1 MNNRLLIAAFVSI
14 CFLSGSCKIS
24 SGQGSRYDFSSLD
37 SVIQGWVD
45 KGYYPGA
52 SICVVKNDTVIFQ
65 KNYRD
70 YTPDTKVYVA
80 SAGKWVAAAVIGA
93 VVDRTDLGWDDPVE
107 KWLPEFK
114 DDAKGKI
121 LLRQLLSHTSGV
133 RPYLPEPRVDN
144 YNHLDS
150 AVTEI
155 LPLDTVFTPGTRFEY
170 GGLAMQIAGR
180 MAEVAMGEEFETL
193 FQELLAQ
200 PLEMKNS
207 HFTPINTDG
216 GHAPML
222 GGGLCTT
229 MNDYL
234 HFLSMIYHDG
244 MYNGKQII
252 SAETV
257 KEMQADQVKGA
268 IIPSKNSDNYVAKG
282 LGQSHNG
289 VYGLG
294 EWRELID
301 KKTGEAYQIS
311 SPGWAGAY
319 PWINKHDKVYGFFI
333 SHVAGSSAKEDG
345 FSSFFGSPVISRTVS
360 EILKGKPLVVKQ
372 GRINVGNGS
381 LYYEE
386 AGQGEPIIFV
396 HGHSLDHRMW
406 DEQFSV
412 FAKKYHVIR
421 YDLRGYGISSSQTED
436 YQFMHVEDLVTLM
449 DSLHIKKAHIVGLSL
464 GGFITADMLAYFPD
478 RMLSAFLASGN
489 IRKSKGPSEP
499 MTKEEA
505 KVRDEEIAALKQK
518 GVEVMKKEWFEGLMK
533 SGGSQRERMRVPLW
547 QMIDEWDAW
556 QPMHVEDLVTLMD
569 SLHIKKA
576 HIVGL
581 SLGGFITADMLAYFP
596 DRMLSAFL
604 ASGNIRKSKGP
615 SEPMTKEEAKVRDEE
630 IAALKKKGVEV
641 MKKEWFE
648 GLMKSG
654 GSQRERMRVP
664 LWQMIDEWD
673 AWQPLHKE
681 VRVVAGLDAIEELKK
696 SHPAVPALIVEG
708 HSSDNKF
715 SKNPPIL
722 EYLPNGKLKIIE
734 DCGHMMNMERPEEF
748 NAALEEFL
756 INIEQ

>member
-1 MNNRLLIAAFVSI
+1 MKGRLLIIIFISI
-14 CFLSGSCKIS
+14 CFIAGSCNVS
-24 SGQGSRYDFSSLD
+24 SVQGSRYNFSSLD
-37 SVIQGWVD
+37 SVIQGWVS
-45 KGYYPGA
+45 KEYYPGA
-52 SICVVKNDTVIFQ
+52 SICVVKNDSVIFQ
-65 KNYRD
+65 KNYGS

-93 VVDRTDLGWDDPVE
+93 VVDSTSLDWDDPVE

-114 DDAKGKI
+114 GDAKGKI

-133 RPYLPEPRVDN
+133 CPYLPEPRVDN

-150 AVTEI
+150 AIIEI
-155 LPLDTVFTPGTRFEY
+155 LPLDTVFTPGSRFQY

-180 MAEVAMGEEFETL
+180 MAEVAMGKEFETL

-200 PLEMKNS
+200 PLDMKKS

-229 MNDYL
+229 LNDYI

-244 MYNGKQII
+244 IYHDKRILTT
-252 SAETV
+252 ETV
-257 KEMQADQVKGA
+257 KEMQANQVKDALVSPGEYTERA
-268 IIPSKNSDNYVAKG
+268 
-282 LGQSHNG
+282 LGQLHTG
-289 VYGLG
+289 IYGLG

-319 PWINKHDKVYGFFI
+319 PWINKRDSVYGFFI
-333 SHVAGSSAKEDG
+333 AHVAGSSAKEDG
-345 FSSFFGSPVISRTVS
+345 FSSFYGSPVISRTVS
-360 EILKGKPLVVKQ
+360 EILKGNSLVIKQ
-372 GRINVGNGS
+372 GRVNVGNGS

-412 FAKKYHVIR
+412 LAKKYRVIR

-436 YQFMHVEDLVTLM
+436 YQFTHAEDLVTLM

-499 MTKEEA
+499 MTPEEA
-505 KVRDEEIAALKQK
+505 RVRDKEIAALKEK
-518 GVEVMKKEWFEGLMK
+518 GVDVMKKEWFEGLMK
-533 SGGSQRERMRVPLW
+533 SGGSQRERMR
-547 QMIDEWDAW
+547 E
-556 QPMHVEDLVTLMD
+556 
-569 SLHIKKA
+569 S
-576 HIVGL
+576 
-581 SLGGFITADMLAYFP
+581 
-596 DRMLSAFL
+596 
-604 ASGNIRKSKGP
+604 
-615 SEPMTKEEAKVRDEE
+615 
-630 IAALKKKGVEV
+630 
-641 MKKEWFE
+641 
-648 GLMKSG
+648 
-654 GSQRERMRVP
+654 

-696 SHPAVPALIVEG
+696 NHPDVPALIVEG
-708 HSSDNKF
+708 HSSGNRF
-715 SKNPPIL
+715 SKEPPIL
-722 EYLPNGKLKIIE
+722 QYLPNGKLKVID
-734 DCGHMMNMERPEEF
+734 DCGHMLNMERPEEF
-748 NAALEEFL
+748 LKNV
-756 INIEQ
+756 Q

>member
-1 MNNRLLIAAFVSI
+1 MKGRLLIIIFISI
-14 CFLSGSCKIS
+14 CFIAGSCNVS
-24 SGQGSRYDFSSLD
+24 SVQGSRYNFSSLD
-37 SVIQGWVD
+37 SVIQGWVS
-45 KGYYPGA
+45 KEYYPGA
-52 SICVVKNDTVIFQ
+52 SICVVKNDSVIFQ
-65 KNYRD
+65 KNYGS

-93 VVDRTDLGWDDPVE
+93 VVDSTRLDRVDAVE
-107 KWLPEFK
+107 KWLPVFK
-114 DDAKGKI
+114 GDAKGKI

-150 AVTEI
+150 AIIEI
-155 LPLDTVFTPGTRFEY
+155 LPLDTVFTPGSRFQY

-180 MAEVAMGEEFETL
+180 MAEVAMGKEFETL

-229 MNDYL
+229 LNDYI
-234 HFLSMIYHDG
+234 HFLSMIYHEGIYHD
-244 MYNGKQII
+244 KRILTT
-252 SAETV
+252 ETV
-257 KEMQADQVKGA
+257 KEMQANQVKDALVSPGEYTERA
-268 IIPSKNSDNYVAKG
+268 
-282 LGQSHNG
+282 LGQLHTG
-289 VYGLG
+289 IYGLG

-319 PWINKHDKVYGFFI
+319 PWINKRDSVYGFFI
-333 SHVAGSSAKEDG
+333 AHVAGSSAKEDG
-345 FSSFFGSPVISRTVS
+345 FSSFYGSPVISRTVS
-360 EILKGKPLVVKQ
+360 EILKGNSLVIKQ
-372 GRINVGNGS
+372 GRVNVGNGS

-412 FAKKYHVIR
+412 LAKKYRVIR

-436 YQFMHVEDLVTLM
+436 YQFTHAEDLVTLM
-449 DSLHIKKAHIVGLSL
+449 DSLHIRKAHIVGLSL

-499 MTKEEA
+499 MTPEEA
-505 KVRDEEIAALKQK
+505 RVRDKEIAALKEK
-518 GVEVMKKEWFEGLMK
+518 GVDVMKKEWFEGLMK
-533 SGGSQRERMRVPLW
+533 SGGSQRERMR
-547 QMIDEWDAW
+547 E
-556 QPMHVEDLVTLMD
+556 
-569 SLHIKKA
+569 S
-576 HIVGL
+576 
-581 SLGGFITADMLAYFP
+581 
-596 DRMLSAFL
+596 
-604 ASGNIRKSKGP
+604 
-615 SEPMTKEEAKVRDEE
+615 
-630 IAALKKKGVEV
+630 
-641 MKKEWFE
+641 
-648 GLMKSG
+648 
-654 GSQRERMRVP
+654 

-681 VRVVAGLDAIEELKK
+681 VRVVAGLDAIEKLKK
-696 SHPAVPALIVEG
+696 NHPDVPALIVEG
-708 HSSDNKF
+708 HSSGNRF
-715 SKNPPIL
+715 SKEPPIL
-722 EYLPNGKLKIIE
+722 QYLPNGKLKVID
-734 DCGHMMNMERPEEF
+734 DCGHMLNMERPEEF

-756 INIEQ
+756 KNVQ

>member
-1 MNNRLLIAAFVSI
+1 MKGRLLIVIFISI
-14 CFLSGSCKIS
+14 CFIAGSCNVS
-24 SGQGSRYDFSSLD
+24 SVQGSRYNFSSLD
-37 SVIQGWVD
+37 SVIQGWVS
-45 KGYYPGA
+45 KEYYPGA
-52 SICVVKNDTVIFQ
+52 SICIVKNDSVIFQ
-65 KNYRD
+65 KNYGS

-93 VVDRTDLGWDDPVE
+93 VVDSTSLDWDDPVE

-114 DDAKGKI
+114 GDAKGKI

-150 AVTEI
+150 AIIEI
-155 LPLDTVFTPGTRFEY
+155 LPLDTVFTPGSRFQY

-180 MAEVAMGEEFETL
+180 MAEVAMGKEFETL

-229 MNDYL
+229 LNDYI
-234 HFLSMIYHDG
+234 HFLSMIYHEG
-244 MYNGKQII
+244 MYEGKRILT
-252 SAETV
+252 AETV
-257 KEMQADQVKGA
+257 KEMQANQVKDALVSPGEYTEIA
-268 IIPSKNSDNYVAKG
+268 
-282 LGQSHNG
+282 LGQSHTG
-289 VYGLG
+289 IYGLG

-319 PWINKHDKVYGFFI
+319 PWINKRDSVYGFFI
-333 SHVAGSSAKEDG
+333 AHVVGSSAKEDG
-345 FSSFFGSPVISRTVS
+345 FSSFYGSPVISRTVS
-360 EILKGKPLVVKQ
+360 EILKGNSLVIKQ

-436 YQFMHVEDLVTLM
+436 YQFMHAEDLITLM
-449 DSLHIKKAHIVGLSL
+449 DSLRIPKAHIVGLSL

-499 MTKEEA
+499 MTPEEA
-505 KVRDEEIAALKQK
+505 RVRDKEIAALKEK
-518 GVEVMKKEWFEGLMK
+518 GVDVMKKEWFEGLMK
-533 SGGSQRERMRVPLW
+533 SGGSQRERMR
-547 QMIDEWDAW
+547 E
-556 QPMHVEDLVTLMD
+556 
-569 SLHIKKA
+569 S
-576 HIVGL
+576 
-581 SLGGFITADMLAYFP
+581 
-596 DRMLSAFL
+596 
-604 ASGNIRKSKGP
+604 
-615 SEPMTKEEAKVRDEE
+615 
-630 IAALKKKGVEV
+630 
-641 MKKEWFE
+641 
-648 GLMKSG
+648 
-654 GSQRERMRVP
+654 

-681 VRVVAGLDAIEELKK
+681 VRVVAGLDAIEKLKK
-696 SHPAVPALIVEG
+696 NHPDVPALIVEG
-708 HSSDNKF
+708 HSSSNRF
-715 SKNPPIL
+715 SKEPPIL
-722 EYLPNGKLKIIE
+722 QYLPNGKLKVID
-734 DCGHMMNMERPEEF
+734 DCGHMLNMERPEEF

-756 INIEQ
+756 KSAQ

>member
-1 MNNRLLIAAFVSI
+1 MKERILVTIFVSI
-14 CFLSGSCKIS
+14 CLVASSCNIS
-24 SGQGSRYDFSSLD
+24 SKQRKHYNFSSLD
-37 SVIQGWVD
+37 SVIQGWVN

-52 SICVVKNDTVIFQ
+52 SICVVRNDSVIFQ
-65 KNYRD
+65 ENYGD

-80 SAGKWVAAAVIGA
+80 SAGKWVAAAVVGA
-93 VVDRTDLGWDDPVE
+93 VVDRTELGWNDPVE
-107 KWLPEFK
+107 KWLPEFRG
-114 DDAKGKI
+114 DTKGKI
-121 LLRQLLSHTSGV
+121 QLRQLLSHTSGI

-155 LPLDTVFTPGTRFEY
+155 LPLDTVFTPGSRFEY

-180 MAEVAMGEEFETL
+180 MAEVAMGKEFEDL

-200 PLEMKNS
+200 PLKMENS

-229 MNDYL
+229 LNDYM

-244 MYNGKQII
+244 VYEGKPVL
-252 SAETV
+252 SVETV

-268 IIPSKNSDNYVAKG
+268 VIPSDNYTAKAW
-282 LGQSHNG
+282 GQSHNG
-289 VYGLG
+289 IYGLG

-301 KKTGEAYQIS
+301 KKSGEVYQVS

-319 PWINKHDKVYGFFI
+319 PWINKRDKVYGFFI
-333 SHVAGSSAKEDG
+333 SHVVGSSVKGDG

-360 EILKGKPLVVKQ
+360 EIVKGNPLAIKQ

-386 AGQGEPIIFV
+386 AGQGEPVIFV

-406 DEQFSV
+406 DDQFSV

-449 DSLHIKKAHIVGLSL
+449 GSLHIQKAHIVGLSL

-505 KVRDEEIAALKQK
+505 AKRDEEIATLKEK
-518 GVEVMKKEWFEGLMK
+518 GVDVMKKEWFEGLMK
-533 SGGSQRERMRVPLW
+533 SGGTQRERMR
-547 QMIDEWDAW
+547 A
-556 QPMHVEDLVTLMD
+556 
-569 SLHIKKA
+569 
-576 HIVGL
+576 
-581 SLGGFITADMLAYFP
+581 
-596 DRMLSAFL
+596 
-604 ASGNIRKSKGP
+604 
-615 SEPMTKEEAKVRDEE
+615 
-630 IAALKKKGVEV
+630 
-641 MKKEWFE
+641 
-648 GLMKSG
+648 
-654 GSQRERMRVP
+654 P

-681 VRVVAGLDAIEELKK
+681 VRVVGGLDAIEILKK
-696 SHPAVPALIVEG
+696 THPVVPALIVEG
-708 HSSDNKF
+708 RSSDNRF
-715 SKNPPIL
+715 SKEPPIL
-722 EYLPNGKLKIIE
+722 NYLPNGKLKVID

>member
-1 MNNRLLIAAFVSI
+1 MKGRLLIIIFISI
-14 CFLSGSCKIS
+14 CFIAGSCNVS
-24 SGQGSRYDFSSLD
+24 SVQGSRYNFSSLD
-37 SVIQGWVD
+37 SVIQGWVS
-45 KGYYPGA
+45 KEYYPGA
-52 SICVVKNDTVIFQ
+52 SICIVKNDSVIFQ
-65 KNYRD
+65 KNYGS

-93 VVDRTDLGWDDPVE
+93 VVDSTSLDWDDPVE

-114 DDAKGKI
+114 GDAKGKI

-150 AVTEI
+150 AIIEI
-155 LPLDTVFTPGTRFEY
+155 LPLDTVFTPGSRFQY

-180 MAEVAMGEEFETL
+180 MAEVAMGKEFETL

-229 MNDYL
+229 LNDYI
-234 HFLSMIYHDG
+234 HFLSMIYHEG
-244 MYNGKQII
+244 MYEGKRILT
-252 SAETV
+252 AETV
-257 KEMQADQVKGA
+257 KEMQANQVKDALVSPGEYTERA
-268 IIPSKNSDNYVAKG
+268 
-282 LGQSHNG
+282 LGQSHTG
-289 VYGLG
+289 IYGLG

-319 PWINKHDKVYGFFI
+319 PWINKRDSVYGFFI
-333 SHVAGSSAKEDG
+333 THVAGSSAKEDG
-345 FSSFFGSPVISRTVS
+345 FSSFYGSPVISRTVS
-360 EILKGKPLVVKQ
+360 EILKGNSLVIKQ

-436 YQFMHVEDLVTLM
+436 YQFMHAEDLITLM
-449 DSLHIKKAHIVGLSL
+449 DSLRIPKAHIVGLSL

-499 MTKEEA
+499 MTPEEA
-505 KVRDEEIAALKQK
+505 RIRDKEIAALKEK
-518 GVEVMKKEWFEGLMK
+518 GVDVMKKEWFEGLMK
-533 SGGSQRERMRVPLW
+533 SGGSQRERMR
-547 QMIDEWDAW
+547 E
-556 QPMHVEDLVTLMD
+556 
-569 SLHIKKA
+569 S
-576 HIVGL
+576 
-581 SLGGFITADMLAYFP
+581 
-596 DRMLSAFL
+596 
-604 ASGNIRKSKGP
+604 
-615 SEPMTKEEAKVRDEE
+615 
-630 IAALKKKGVEV
+630 
-641 MKKEWFE
+641 
-648 GLMKSG
+648 
-654 GSQRERMRVP
+654 

-681 VRVVAGLDAIEELKK
+681 VRVVAGLDAIEKLKK
-696 SHPAVPALIVEG
+696 NHPDVPALIVEG
-708 HSSDNKF
+708 HSSSNRF
-715 SKNPPIL
+715 SKEPPIL
-722 EYLPNGKLKIIE
+722 QYLPNGKLKVID
-734 DCGHMMNMERPEEF
+734 DCGHMLNMERPEEF

-756 INIEQ
+756 KSAQ

>member
-1 MNNRLLIAAFVSI
+1 MKGRLLIVIFISI
-14 CFLSGSCKIS
+14 CFIAGSCNVS
-24 SGQGSRYDFSSLD
+24 SVQGSRYNFSLLD
-37 SVIQGWVD
+37 SVIQGWVS
-45 KGYYPGA
+45 KEYYPGA
-52 SICVVKNDTVIFQ
+52 SICVVKNDSVIFQ
-65 KNYRD
+65 KNYGS

-93 VVDRTDLGWDDPVE
+93 VVDSTSLDWDDPVE

-114 DDAKGKI
+114 GDAKGKI

-150 AVTEI
+150 AIIEI
-155 LPLDTVFTPGTRFEY
+155 LPLDTVFTPGSRFQY

-180 MAEVAMGEEFETL
+180 MAEAAMGKEFETL

-229 MNDYL
+229 LNDYI

-244 MYNGKQII
+244 MYNDKRII
-252 SAETV
+252 SAKTV
-257 KEMQADQVKGA
+257 KEMQADQVKNA
-268 IIPSKNSDNYVAKG
+268 VVSPEEYTERA

-289 VYGLG
+289 IYGLG
-294 EWRELID
+294 EWRELVD

-319 PWINKHDKVYGFFI
+319 PWINKRENVYGFFI
-333 SHVAGSSAKEDG
+333 AHVVGASSKEDG
-345 FSSFFGSPVISRTVS
+345 FSSFYGSPVISRTVS
-360 EILKGKPLVVKQ
+360 EIVKGHPLVVKQ
-372 GRINVGNGS
+372 GRVKVGNGS

-386 AGQGEPIIFV
+386 AGTGAPVIFV

-412 FAKKYHVIR
+412 LAKKYRVIR

-436 YQFMHVEDLVTLM
+436 YQFTHAEDLVTLM

-499 MTKEEA
+499 MTPEEA
-505 KVRDEEIAALKQK
+505 RKDSRRNVLLQCVGASDFINPEFLTGQMAENTVYMLCSDGFRHVITPEEIFNRLNPVNMQDEETMRQQLVYLTDLNKYRREDDNISAA
-518 GVEVMKKEWFEGLMK
+518 
-533 SGGSQRERMRVPLW
+533 
-547 QMIDEWDAW
+547 A
-556 QPMHVEDLVTLMD
+556 
-569 SLHIKKA
+569 
-576 HIVGL
+576 
-581 SLGGFITADMLAYFP
+581 
-596 DRMLSAFL
+596 
-604 ASGNIRKSKGP
+604 IR
-615 SEPMTKEEAKVRDEE
+615 
-630 IAALKKKGVEV
+630 I
-641 MKKEWFE
+641 
-648 GLMKSG
+648 
-654 GSQRERMRVP
+654 
-664 LWQMIDEWD
+664 
-673 AWQPLHKE
+673 
-681 VRVVAGLDAIEELKK
+681 
-696 SHPAVPALIVEG
+696 
-708 HSSDNKF
+708 
-715 SKNPPIL
+715 
-722 EYLPNGKLKIIE
+722 Y
-734 DCGHMMNMERPEEF
+734 
-748 NAALEEFL
+748 
-756 INIEQ
+756 

>member
-1 MNNRLLIAAFVSI
+1 MKGRLLIIIFISI
-14 CFLSGSCKIS
+14 CFIAGSCNVS
-24 SGQGSRYDFSSLD
+24 SVQGSRYNFSSLD
-37 SVIQGWVD
+37 SVIQGWVS
-45 KGYYPGA
+45 KEYYPGA
-52 SICVVKNDTVIFQ
+52 SICVVKNDSVIFQ
-65 KNYRD
+65 KNYGS

-93 VVDRTDLGWDDPVE
+93 VVDSTSLDWDDPVE

-114 DDAKGKI
+114 GDAKGKI

-150 AVTEI
+150 AIIEI
-155 LPLDTVFTPGTRFEY
+155 LPLDTVFTPGSRFQY

-180 MAEVAMGEEFETL
+180 MAEAAMGKEFETL

-229 MNDYL
+229 LNDYI
-234 HFLSMIYHDG
+234 HFLSMIYHEG
-244 MYNGKQII
+244 TYEGKRILT
-252 SAETV
+252 AETV
-257 KEMQADQVKGA
+257 KEMQANQVKDALVSPGEYTEIA
-268 IIPSKNSDNYVAKG
+268 
-282 LGQSHNG
+282 LGQSHTG
-289 VYGLG
+289 IYGLG

-319 PWINKHDKVYGFFI
+319 PWINKRDSVYGFFI
-333 SHVAGSSAKEDG
+333 THVAGSSAKEDG
-345 FSSFFGSPVISRTVS
+345 FSSFYGSPVISRTVS
-360 EILKGKPLVVKQ
+360 EILKGNSLVIKQ

-436 YQFMHVEDLVTLM
+436 YQFMHAEDLITLM
-449 DSLHIKKAHIVGLSL
+449 DSLRIPKAHIVGLSL

-499 MTKEEA
+499 MTPEEA
-505 KVRDEEIAALKQK
+505 RVRDKEIAALKEK
-518 GVEVMKKEWFEGLMK
+518 GVDVMKKEWFEGLMK
-533 SGGSQRERMRVPLW
+533 SGGSQRERMR
-547 QMIDEWDAW
+547 E
-556 QPMHVEDLVTLMD
+556 
-569 SLHIKKA
+569 S
-576 HIVGL
+576 
-581 SLGGFITADMLAYFP
+581 
-596 DRMLSAFL
+596 
-604 ASGNIRKSKGP
+604 
-615 SEPMTKEEAKVRDEE
+615 
-630 IAALKKKGVEV
+630 
-641 MKKEWFE
+641 
-648 GLMKSG
+648 
-654 GSQRERMRVP
+654 

-681 VRVVAGLDAIEELKK
+681 VRVVAGLDAIEKLKK
-696 SHPAVPALIVEG
+696 NHPDVPALIVEG
-708 HSSDNKF
+708 HSSSNRF
-715 SKNPPIL
+715 SKEPPIL
-722 EYLPNGKLKIIE
+722 QYLPNGKLKVID
-734 DCGHMMNMERPEEF
+734 DCGHMLNMERPEEF

-756 INIEQ
+756 KSAQ